1 MSLWL
6 RRLDSALLQPASAS
20 LIVSEGVP
28 VSIQGRG
35 HLFDI
40 APLDDEAETWVEV
53 AREIQKRDIAC
64 VHLSDQLTIAAEG
77 MPQGFSMSLGATY
90 RGTLIAAGGFDRESA
105 ERALESGGTGFNRF
119 RSTFHCKSRP
129 S

>member
-6 RRLDSALLQPASAS
+6 RRLDSALLQPASAG

-28 VSIQGRG
+28 VSIQSRG

-40 APLDDEAETWVEV
+40 APFDDEAETWVEV

-64 VHLSDQLTIAAEG
+64 VH
-77 MPQGFSMSLGATY
+77 
-90 RGTLIAAGGFDRESA
+90 
-105 ERALESGGTGFNRF
+105 
-119 RSTFHCKSRP
+119 
-129 S
+129 